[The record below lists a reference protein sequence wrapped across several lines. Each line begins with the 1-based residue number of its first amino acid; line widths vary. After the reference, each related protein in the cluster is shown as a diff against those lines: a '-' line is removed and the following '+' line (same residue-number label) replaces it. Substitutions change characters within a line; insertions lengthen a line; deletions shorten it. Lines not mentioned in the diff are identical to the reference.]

1 MKDIHYLAGIIDGEG
16 TVRIVKRK
24 QYKKKVKYKLAKL
37 YTVQLM
43 IPNSDMRLITWLL
56 ENYNGFYVSQKR
68 RVENHKIVHVW
79 ILNGLNDYKLL
90 KEVREYLLLKQE
102 QADLCIMM
110 YEKMNLHRHFCRRY
124 PKPSWAVNYQE
135 DCFQRCK
142 ILNRRGYIK
151 EEDDEEEDMTK
162 EEYEETVEQRT
173 LGV

>member
-1 MKDIHYLAGIIDGEG
+1 MKDIRYLAGVIDGEG

-24 QYKKKVKYKLAKL
+24 QYKKKVKSKLAKL

-56 ENYNGFYVSQKR
+56 ENYNGFYNSQKR
-68 RVENHKIVHVW
+68 RGENWKIVHVW
-79 ILNGLNDYKLL
+79 ILNGLNAYKLL

-102 QADLCIMM
+102 QSDLCIMM
-110 YEKMNLHRHFCRRY
+110 YEKMNMHRHFCRRY

-142 ILNRRGYIK
+142 VLNRRGYIK
-151 EEDDEEEDMTK
+151 EEDEEEDDMII
-162 EEYEETVEQRT
+162 EEEDIESQQT